1 MKREIATGTEDFKEI
16 IETNSLYIDKTL
28 FIKEIIDDTSKTV
41 CFPRPRRFGKTLNMS
56 MLNYY
61 FNLDYKDNKLF
72 YGLNISE
79 LGEKYKEEAN
89 KYPVI
94 SISFRELKAD
104 NYKDFL
110 KSYKELMANLFSNY
124 EYLLKSK
131 AINSNAKR
139 KINKFINEKE
149 NDGNRLANAVSN
161 LVRYLRKYYDIK
173 VIVLLDEYDAPIL
186 HAYEKGFY
194 EEVITFMK
202 QLFVTT
208 FKDNTDLRKGV
219 ITGISRI
226 SKENLFSDANNIE
239 VYNMTDSRYSTY
251 FGFTESEVQDAL
263 KEYDLLDTFDNV
275 KKWYDG
281 YLFNKTIIYN
291 PISILKYLKNED
303 HELIT
308 YWTNTGGVGLLK
320 NLIYNAKDKTNLLT
334 EFEDLIN
341 KGYKEHVDIDLNM
354 DLKSLKGDPNTVW
367 TLFMF
372 SGYLTPREYAGNLKN
387 VTLKIPN
394 EEIKDNLTK
403 MATSWFKDDF
413 KGNTMVSY
421 LINGTIDDFRN
432 DLESIVLE
440 TFSYLDVPGTSA
452 SEAFYHAFAMG
463 LLRVD
468 NTYYEVTSNRESGFG
483 RYDIILKPKVNN
495 IPAYIIEFKLVED
508 DSNFEKTIEKAFEQI
523 EEMKYEVSVKD
534 YDKVIK
540 MAIAFKGKK
549 LRLETR

>member
-61 FNLDYKDNKLF
+61 FNLDYKDNNLF
-72 YGLNISE
+72 KGLNISE
-79 LGEKYKEEAN
+79 LGEKYKEEKN

-94 SISFRELKAD
+94 SISFRELKTN
-104 NYKDFL
+104 NYQ
-110 KSYKELMANLFSNY
+110 E
-124 EYLLKSK
+124 
-131 AINSNAKR
+131 
-139 KINKFINEKE
+139 FINEYKKIIGKLYLKYKYLLE
-149 NDGNRLANAVSN
+149 SDRVSESFKKVFEDYYYMNTDN
-161 LVRYLRKYYDIK
+161 LTSAISDLMLMLNEHYNIK

-194 EEVITFMK
+194 EEIITFMK

-208 FKDNTDLRKGV
+208 FKDNSDLRKGV

-251 FGFTESEVQDAL
+251 FGFTENEVKDSL
-263 KEYDLLDTFDNV
+263 KEYGLLDTFDNV

-303 HELIT
+303 HAFIP

-320 NLIYNAKDKTNLLT
+320 NLIYNLNNREEILNS
-334 EFEDLIN
+334 FEDLLKVGIIEHIN
-341 KGYKEHVDIDLNM
+341 LNVNLDLS
-354 DLKSLKGDPNTVW
+354 SLEGNKDNIY

-372 SGYLTPREYAGNLKN
+372 SGYLTPNKFLENYENA
-387 VTLKIPN
+387 TLKIPN
-394 EEIKDNLTK
+394 LEIKNNLENIVKDWFMVGPLKSYDFTKYLYDNQLEL
-403 MATSWFKDDF
+403 FKENF
-413 KGNTMVSY
+413 EN
-421 LINGTIDDFRN
+421 
-432 DLESIVLE
+432 IVLE
-440 TFSYLDVPGTSA
+440 SFSYFDVPDNNNG
-452 SEAFYHAFAMG
+452 ENFYHAFTMG
-463 LLRVD
+463 LLRSGC
-468 NTYYEVTSNRESGFG
+468 NNYEITSNRESGYG
-483 RYDIILKPKVNN
+483 RYDLILKPFDKNKT
-495 IPAYIIEFKLVED
+495 AYIIEFKVSDLDFDKAIED
-508 DSNFEKTIEKAFEQI
+508 GFRQI
-523 EEMKYEVSVKD
+523 DEMKYEVSLKG
-534 YDKVIK
+534 YKIIK
-540 MAIAFKGKK
+540 MVIAFKGKK
-549 LRLETR
+549 LKIETR

>member
-251 FGFTESEVQDAL
+251 FGFTENEVKDSL
-263 KEYDLLDTFDNV
+263 KEYGLLDTFDNV

-303 HELIT
+303 HAFIP

-320 NLIYNAKDKTNLLT
+320 NLIYNLNNREEILNS
-334 EFEDLIN
+334 FEDLLKVGIIEHIN
-341 KGYKEHVDIDLNM
+341 LNVNLDLS
-354 DLKSLKGDPNTVW
+354 SLEGNKDNIY

-372 SGYLTPREYAGNLKN
+372 SGYLTPNKFLENYENA
-387 VTLKIPN
+387 TLKIPN
-394 EEIKDNLTK
+394 LEIKNNLENIVKDWFMVGPLKSYDFTKYLYDNQLEL
-403 MATSWFKDDF
+403 FKENF
-413 KGNTMVSY
+413 EN
-421 LINGTIDDFRN
+421 
-432 DLESIVLE
+432 IVLE
-440 TFSYLDVPGTSA
+440 SFSYFDVPDNNNG
-452 SEAFYHAFAMG
+452 ENFYHAFTMG
-463 LLRVD
+463 LLRSGC
-468 NTYYEVTSNRESGFG
+468 NNYEITSNRESGYG
-483 RYDIILKPKVNN
+483 RYDLILKPFDKNKT
-495 IPAYIIEFKLVED
+495 AYIIEFKVSDLDFDKAIED
-508 DSNFEKTIEKAFEQI
+508 GFRQI
-523 EEMKYEVSVKD
+523 DEMKYEVSLKG
-534 YDKVIK
+534 YKIIK
-540 MAIAFKGKK
+540 MVIAFKGKK
-549 LRLETR
+549 LKIETR